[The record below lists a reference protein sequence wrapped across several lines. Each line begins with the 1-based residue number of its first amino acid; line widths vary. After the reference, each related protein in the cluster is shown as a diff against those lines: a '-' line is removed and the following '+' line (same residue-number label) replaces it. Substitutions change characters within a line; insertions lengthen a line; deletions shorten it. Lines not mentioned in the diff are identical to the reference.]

1 MGVGLRLYIQQIL
14 KEIAM
19 LSIEYVNKR
28 VRLFRLELS
37 PLVLAILALLLLV
50 WHFLSFLRI
59 IK

>member
-1 MGVGLRLYIQQIL
+1 
-14 KEIAM
+14 M

-37 PLVLAILALLLLV
+37 PLVLAILALVMLL
-50 WHFLSFLRI
+50 WQFLGFLRI

>member
-1 MGVGLRLYIQQIL
+1 
-14 KEIAM
+14 M

-37 PLVLAILALLLLV
+37 PLVLAILALAMLL
-50 WHFLSFLRI
+50 WQFFSFLRI

>member
-1 MGVGLRLYIQQIL
+1 
-14 KEIAM
+14 M

-37 PLVLAILALLLLV
+37 PLVLAILAVVMLL
-50 WHFLSFLRI
+50 WQFFSFLKI